1 MLSSHNTPTLD
12 SAKMIKANETR
23 KTSMRDIARIS
34 GTSTSTVSRVLNGGY
49 VSAETRAGILSAMEK
64 LNYSPKYLPNRL
76 SRVCVLLRN
85 GFATPYSDRI
95 LPALSQKLTQEKL
108 QMLVLSE
115 TEGEESWMLQS
126 IRDLRPEILVC
137 LGRLTQG
144 YLSLEPELKGIVQV
158 SDWKTQ
164 HPSLKVVYFA
174 EDMRAYGELG
184 VAHLH
189 KLGHRHILLV
199 HRGYTHAGS
208 QNLFH
213 GVKGKVESLGMRL
226 SELTIPSH
234 ERSGSASMTDKIPQ
248 LLNGGRDRPTACIL
262 ARSAFTLP
270 LWKVLHDHGIVL
282 PKDFSVIGREDEN
295 RSSDLN
301 PPLTSFRHDHEELSR
316 LVSQAINKLLKGDPG
331 QIKSARVQPTLI
343 ERGSVGPVP
352 HTKSII

>member
-1 MLSSHNTPTLD
+1 
-12 SAKMIKANETR
+12 MINSKES
-23 KTSMRDIARIS
+23 KKPGMRDIARMS
-34 GTSTSTVSRVLNGGY
+34 GASTSTVSRVMNGGY
-49 VSAETRAGILSAMEK
+49 VAAETRTRILSAMEE

-76 SRVCVLLRN
+76 SRVCVLLRS

-95 LPALSQKLTQEKL
+95 LPSLSQRLTQGKL

-115 TEGEESWMLQS
+115 TEGEEAWMLQS

-144 YLSLEPELKGIVQV
+144 YLSLEPELKGIIQV
-158 SDWKTQ
+158 SDWKEQ
-164 HPSLKVVYFA
+164 HPSPKVAYFA
-174 EDMRAYGELG
+174 EDMRAYGESG

-208 QNLFH
+208 RNLFD
-213 GVKGKVESLGMRL
+213 GVKEQAESLGMRL
-226 SELTIPSH
+226 SELIIPSY
-234 ERSGSASMTDKIPQ
+234 ERSGAASMTEKVPP
-248 LLNGGRDRPTACIL
+248 LLKEGQDRPTGCIL

-270 LWKVLHDHGIVL
+270 LWKILHDRGIAL
-282 PKDFSVIGREDEN
+282 PTDFSVIGREDEN

-316 LVSQAINKLLKGDPG
+316 LISDAIDNLLNGKPG

-343 ERGSVGPVP
+343 NRGSVGPVP
-352 HTKSII
+352 QNEPII